1 MHLSEST
8 SFRSPSSGSGSSGIG
23 SSSSSTSGG
32 SGANNSNTTGN
43 PNVNSGANVNM
54 AGPSG
59 SGGNRV
65 KTPRSHQDDSEE
77 SGVGHEEDEEMQQL
91 LVELLSLIRTPKV
104 RLPHG

>member
-1 MHLSEST
+1 MFDREIKCIFLSFLEST

-23 SSSSSTSGG
+23 SSNSSTSGG
-32 SGANNSNTTGN
+32 
-43 PNVNSGANVNM
+43 PNI
-54 AGPSG
+54 SG
-59 SGGNRV
+59 SSGSSSNVLPTSGNRV

-104 RLPHG
+104 WY

>member
-1 MHLSEST
+1 MEIKCTYSVCLLEST

-23 SSSSSTSGG
+23 SSNSSTSGG
-32 SGANNSNTTGN
+32 PNISTSGT
-43 PNVNSGANVNM
+43 
-54 AGPSG
+54 SG
-59 SGGNRV
+59 SNLMPTNRV

-104 RLPHG
+104 R